1 MAQHLSALE
10 SRGLKWVTETFP
22 YCRDTAQLPKGVGV
36 ATLAKL
42 VALGLA
48 EQEQVDPRTGK
59 IGYRTTPEG
68 WRTMYGMTYEE
79 MLAAKQREP
88 VYPLRIWWRPVPHE
102 GRRSG

>member
-22 YCRDTAQLPKGVGV
+22 YFRDTAQLPKGVGV
-36 ATLAKL
+36 GTLDKL

-48 EQEQVDPRTGK
+48 EKEETDPPTEDRL
-59 IGYRTTPEG
+59 PHHPQG

-79 MLAAKQREP
+79 MLAARQTEP
-88 VYPLRIWWRPVPHE
+88 VYPLRVWWRPVP
-102 GRRSG
+102 